1 MLKSVLMYTKP
12 KNGQCDEVRKFL
24 LEQEVKLQV
33 RDIEANPL
41 GRYEIAQLLKN
52 FDLKHFLDTDS
63 KIYKRNKID
72 QSIPERNEIIDMMVE
87 NNDLLRV
94 PILVSGRLMTIG
106 CNREKITEM
115 LQIRNNGSNSEHE
128 ERPRPAK
135 INRRI
140 RK

>member
-1 MLKSVLMYTKP
+1 MLKSVLMYSKP
-12 KNGQCDEVRKFL
+12 KVGECDEIKEFL
-24 LEQEVKLQV
+24 LSQDVKLQV

-41 GRYEIAQLLKN
+41 GRYEIIRLLKN

-72 QSIPERNEIIDMMVE
+72 KSMPERNEIIDMMVE

-94 PILVSGRLMTIG
+94 PILVAGRLMTIG
-106 CNREKITEM
+106 SNREKITEM
-115 LQIRNNGSNSEHE
+115 LQIRNSGSNSVKE

-135 INRRI
+135 ISRRI

>member
-12 KNGQCDEVRKFL
+12 KVSECDEVKEFL
-24 LEQEVKLQV
+24 ISQEVKLQI

-41 GRYEIAQLLKN
+41 GRYEIIRLLKN

-63 KIYKRNKID
+63 KVYRRNKID
-72 QSIPERNEIIDMMVE
+72 KSMPERNEIIDMIIE

-94 PILVSGRLMTIG
+94 PILIAGRLMTIG
-106 CNREKITEM
+106 SNREKITEM
-115 LQIRNNGSNSEHE
+115 LQIRNNSSNSDHE

-135 INRRI
+135 ISRRI